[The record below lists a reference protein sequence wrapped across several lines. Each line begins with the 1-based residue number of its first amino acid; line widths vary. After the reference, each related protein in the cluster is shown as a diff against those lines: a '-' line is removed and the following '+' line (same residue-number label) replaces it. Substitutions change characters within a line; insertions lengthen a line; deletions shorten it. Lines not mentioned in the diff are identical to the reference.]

1 MPLLLKEPGL
11 QKRTMPLSVKAW
23 HHMIAD
29 GLAPEKSELLRGAI
43 VEKMPKSI
51 LHIQLVIRLFQ
62 LLQTIL
68 GKHFWVRPEASL
80 TLADSEPEPDISVVP
95 GKDTDYQS
103 HPTTAKLVIE
113 VSVSTLA
120 EDRELAAIYAEAGVD
135 EYWILDATER
145 AIEIHREPVGGTYRA
160 VVTRRLGESA
170 ECLALPQVKVDIA
183 QLFEGLGS

>member
-1 MPLLLKEPGL
+1 MPFLLKEPGF

-23 HHMIAD
+23 HRMIAD
-29 GLAPEKSELLRGAI
+29 GLAPAKSELLRGVI

-51 LHIQLVIRLFQ
+51 LHIQLVGRLFR
-62 LLQTIL
+62 LLHALIGQN
-68 GKHFWVRPEASL
+68 FWVRQEASL

-95 GKDTDYQS
+95 GTDTDYQS
-103 HPTTAKLVIE
+103 HPTTSKLVIE

-120 EDRELAAIYAEAGVD
+120 EDRELAAIYAEAGVE
-135 EYWILDATER
+135 EYWILNATER
-145 AIEIHREPVGGTYRA
+145 AIEIHREPVGGTYQA

-170 ECLALPQVKVDIA
+170 ECLALPEVKVDIA